1 MPDQSRD
8 GGRDNRPLFAC
19 AIAPTPGERGN
30 KVYRA
35 GTHRF
40 RSPAETLGIVAPH
53 MSAMG
58 ITRVANI
65 TGLDRVG
72 LPVVAVY
79 RPNARS
85 VAVSQGKGLDLPAAK
100 ASGVMEAIESH
111 HAERPDLPLRLAS
124 EAELRADGR
133 PVVDTGRLPRLSAGR
148 YDSFK
153 PILWC
158 DAEDLMADG
167 APLLV
172 PFEMVHTNYTRPLP
186 AGSGNFQMSS
196 NGLASGNHTLE
207 AIGHGLCEVVERDA
221 LALWALRG
229 GTESDHG
236 RLNLESI
243 DDPEARELLVRL
255 ERAGVAVGIWD
266 ITTDV
271 GLPVFVCALT
281 DQEPNVLGQIYSS
294 HGSGCHVAREIALS
308 RTLTEAAQT
317 RLTYIAGT
325 RDDAHRELFETAR
338 NPDRVAAVRA
348 RLVAPATALRR
359 PYSAVPTHEAPTFQD
374 DVAWI
379 VERLAAVGISQIAVV
394 PFTSRIDGVAVVRVI
409 VPGLEGL
416 HDAPGYVRGD
426 RAVALAGALAE
437 SEEGG
442 RI

>member
-1 MPDQSRD
+1 MPDQSSD
-8 GGRDNRPLFAC
+8 GGRQHRPPSASGAWLGSGAKSDKAYC
-19 AIAPTPGERGN
+19 
-30 KVYRA
+30 A

-40 RSPAETLGIVAPH
+40 RPPVETLAIVAPH
-53 MSAMG
+53 MAAMG

-85 VAVSQGKGLDLPAAK
+85 VAVSQGKGIDLSAAK

-111 HAERPDLPLRLAS
+111 HAEHADLRLRLAS
-124 EAELRADGR
+124 EAELRADGHA
-133 PVVDTGRLPRLSAGR
+133 VVDTGRLPRLSVGR
-148 YDSFK
+148 YDPHK

-158 DAEDLMADG
+158 DAEDLMAEG
-167 APLLV
+167 GPLSV

-196 NGLASGNHTLE
+196 NGLASGNHAME
-207 AIGHGLCEVVERDA
+207 AIGHGLCEVIERDA

-236 RLNLESI
+236 RLDLESV
-243 DDPEARELLVRL
+243 DDPAAQGLLDRL
-255 ERAGVAVGIWD
+255 EAAGLAVGVWD

-271 GLPVFVCALT
+271 GLPVCVCALA
-281 DQEPNVLGQIYSS
+281 DQDTNVMGQIYSS
-294 HGSGCHVAREIALS
+294 HGSGCHVAREIALA
-308 RTLTEAAQT
+308 RALTEAAQT

-348 RLVAPATALRR
+348 RLVSPAATARTSYGAM
-359 PYSAVPTHEAPTFQD
+359 PSHNTASFED
-374 DVAWI
+374 DVALI
-379 VERLAAVGISQIAVV
+379 VDRLAAVGISQAAVV
-394 PFTSRIDGVAVVRVI
+394 PFRSRIDGIAVVRVI

-416 HDAPGYVRGD
+416 HDAPGYIRGD
-426 RAVALAGALAE
+426 RAMAMARHLADNG
-437 SEEGG
+437 EGDG
-442 RI
+442 P